1 MTIACLSPATWL
13 AAAAALLV
21 ACGASDRQAPDP
33 TTLELTRPALN
44 SGDKQVGVAGARLP
58 DSLRVLVTRDGEPV
72 KGVNIIW
79 FTTEGSFDPAAVR
92 TDADGIA
99 ASTWTTLPLFAE
111 QFAEAR
117 LDGVP
122 LGRLDGGH
130 RVGYTAI
137 ATPDPD
143 APNTALVVNQ
153 DGNRFEP
160 ANITIPAGG
169 AVNWFWPPGS
179 RGHNIV
185 PDDGESPPHSGALA
199 DWPTWHVFRF
209 TRPGVYRYHCAAH
222 GAAGGVGMSG
232 VVTVTQ
238 DAAFTDPSGGR

>member
-1 MTIACLSPATWL
+1 MNVPCTMTTGRLSLPTRL
-13 AAAAALLV
+13 ALAVGLLV
-21 ACGASDRQAPDP
+21 ACGASDRQAPDL
-33 TTLELTRPALN
+33 TTLELSRPAFN

-58 DSLRVLVTRDGEPV
+58 DSLRVLVTRDGRPV
-72 KGVNIIW
+72 KGVNVIW

-92 TDADGIA
+92 TGADGIA
-99 ASTWTTLPLFAE
+99 ASTWTTMPLFAE

-143 APNTALVVNQ
+143 APNTILVVNEN
-153 DGNRFEP
+153 GNRFEP
-160 ANITIPAGG
+160 ANITIAAG
-169 AVNWFWPPGS
+169 ATVNWFWPPGS
-179 RGHNIV
+179 SGHSIV
-185 PDDGESPPHSGALA
+185 PDEGDSPPRSGALA
-199 DWPTWHVFRF
+199 DWPRWHVFQF

-222 GAAGGVGMSG
+222 GGAGGVGMSG
-232 VVTVTQ
+232 VVTVMEET
-238 DAAFTDPSGGR
+238 GR